1 MNNFEFLSDKP
12 EYRLFSKDCV
22 DAEKAF
28 HNSFDSCVKLV
39 RTALDAAI
47 KWAYSKDKKF
57 SPASDNLFDLISNPV
72 FERAIGK
79 NLSDK
84 LHYCR
89 KAGNEAIHNEKE
101 FSAQEAQQCLR
112 NLFDFVQWL
121 DNRYG
126 KNFVPRTFN
135 SLNGAKNILQT
146 ELCGMKLNTP
156 IFAASGTFGFG
167 EEFEN
172 FVDLKR
178 LGGVMVKCITLKP
191 RRGNDG
197 VRITETP
204 SGMLNCIGLEN
215 PGVEKFLT
223 EILPRIK
230 NKMNVI
236 VNVSGSSVEDY
247 GKLAKLLDVDGVAA
261 IELNISCPNVKDGGI
276 IFGTDEQQAAKVTT
290 VAKKNTRKPVIV
302 KLSPNVTDITKI
314 ARACES
320 AGADC
325 LSLIN
330 TLMGMEIN
338 IHTWRPT
345 LGNITGGLS
354 GGAIKPVAL
363 RMVWQVANAV
373 KIPIIGMGGAVSGA
387 DVIEFMLAGARLVA
401 LGTGLFL
408 KPDLIL
414 DVKKDILAYMDR
426 FKIDDI
432 NSIVGVVELN

>member
-1 MNNFEFLSDKP
+1 MNNFSFLNDKP
-12 EYRLFSKDCV
+12 EYRNFSKDCI
-22 DAEKAF
+22 DAEAAF
-28 HNSFDSCVKLV
+28 KNSYDSCVKLV
-39 RTALDAAI
+39 WTALDAAI
-47 KWAYSKDKKF
+47 KWVYVKDKKF
-57 SPASDNLFDLISNPV
+57 SSASDNLYDLISNQT
-72 FERAIGK
+72 FEREVGK
-79 NLSDK
+79 NLADK

-89 KAGNEAIHNEKE
+89 KAGNAAIHNEKE
-101 FSAQEAQQCLR
+101 FSADEAQQCLK

-126 KNFVPRTFN
+126 KNFTPRTFKN
-135 SLNGAKNILQT
+135 SSCAENILQT
-146 ELCGMKLNTP
+146 ELCGINLPTP

-172 FVDLKR
+172 FVDLKK

-204 SGMLNCIGLEN
+204 SGMLNAIGLEN
-215 PGVEKFLT
+215 PGVEKFLA

-230 NKMNVI
+230 NKMNII

-276 IFGTDEQQAAKVTT
+276 IFGTDERQAASVTSA
-290 VAKKNTRKPVIV
+290 AKKSTSKPVIV

-314 ARACES
+314 ARACENS
-320 AGADC
+320 GADC

-338 IHTWRPT
+338 IQTWRPT

-373 KIPIIGMGGAVSGA
+373 KIPIIGMGGIRSASDA
-387 DVIEFMLAGARLVA
+387 AEFFLAGASAVA
-401 LGTGLFL
+401 IGTANFAEPSITMKIADDLEKYVRSGGL
-408 KPDLIL
+408 KNIRDLIG
-414 DVKKDILAYMDR
+414 
-426 FKIDDI
+426 KIK
-432 NSIVGVVELN
+432 V

>member
-1 MNNFEFLSDKP
+1 MNNFSFLKDKP
-12 EYRLFSKDCV
+12 EYRSFSKDCI
-22 DAEKAF
+22 DAEAAF
-28 HNSFDSCVKLV
+28 RTSYDSCVKLV

-47 KWAYSKDKKF
+47 KWLYATEKKI
-57 SPASDNLFDLISNPV
+57 PPGNLFELIEQAGFDKDL
-72 FERAIGK
+72 A
-79 NLSDK
+79 DK

-89 KAGNEAIHNEKE
+89 IAGNEAIHNEKE
-101 FSAQEAQQCLR
+101 FSAHEARQCLK
-112 NLFDFVQWL
+112 NLFDFVQWI
-121 DNRYG
+121 DARYG
-126 KNFVPRTFN
+126 KNFSPRTFN
-135 SLNGAKNILQT
+135 TAENILQT

-167 EEFEN
+167 EEFES
-172 FVDLKR
+172 FVDLER

-215 PGVEKFLT
+215 PGVEVFLSK
-223 EILPRIK
+223 ILPRIK
-230 NKMNVI
+230 NKMNVV

-247 GKLAKLLDVDGVAA
+247 ARLAKLLDVEGVAA

-276 IFGTDEQQAAKVTT
+276 IFGTDERQAAKVTSA
-290 VAKKNTRKPVIV
+290 AKKSTRKPVIV

-314 ARACES
+314 ARAVEA

-354 GGAIKPVAL
+354 GGAIKPIAV
-363 RMVWQVANAV
+363 RMVWQVSQAV
-373 KIPIIGMGGAVSGA
+373 KVPIIGMGGIRSASDA
-387 DVIEFMLAGARLVA
+387 AEFFLAGASAVA
-401 LGTGLFL
+401 IGTSNFAEPSITMKIADDLEKYLRSCGLKNIKELIGKL
-408 KPDLIL
+408 K
-414 DVKKDILAYMDR
+414 A
-426 FKIDDI
+426 
-432 NSIVGVVELN
+432 

>member
-1 MNNFEFLSDKP
+1 MSEL
-12 EYRLFSKDCV
+12 
-22 DAEKAF
+22 
-28 HNSFDSCVKLV
+28 
-39 RTALDAAI
+39 
-47 KWAYSKDKKF
+47 
-57 SPASDNLFDLISNPV
+57 
-72 FERAIGK
+72 
-79 NLSDK
+79 
-84 LHYCR
+84 
-89 KAGNEAIHNEKE
+89 
-101 FSAQEAQQCLR
+101 LR
-112 NLFDFVQWL
+112 
-121 DNRYG
+121 
-126 KNFVPRTFN
+126 
-135 SLNGAKNILQT
+135 T
-146 ELCGMKLNTP
+146 ELCGMNLPTP

-172 FVDLKR
+172 FVDLSR
-178 LGGVMVKCITLKP
+178 LGGVMVKCITPKP

-215 PGVEKFLT
+215 PGVEKFLA

-236 VNVSGSSVEDY
+236 VNISGSSVEDY
-247 GKLAKLLDVDGVAA
+247 GTLAKLLDVEGVAA

-276 IFGTDEQQAAKVTT
+276 IFGTDERQAAKVTDA
-290 VAKKNTRKPVIV
+290 AKKSTRKPVIV

-314 ARACES
+314 ACACEA

-363 RMVWQVANAV
+363 RMVWQTANAV
-373 KIPIIGMGGAVSGA
+373 KIPIIGMGGIRSASDA
-387 DVIEFMLAGARLVA
+387 AEFFLAGASAVA
-401 LGTGLFL
+401 IGTANFAEPSITMKIADDLENYLQSCGL
-408 KPDLIL
+408 KNIRELIGK
-414 DVKKDILAYMDR
+414 VKI
-426 FKIDDI
+426 
-432 NSIVGVVELN
+432 

>member
-1 MNNFEFLSDKP
+1 MTNFDFLKDKL
-12 EYRLFSKDCV
+12 EYRAFSKDCV
-22 DAEKAF
+22 DAEAAF
-28 HNSFDSCVKLV
+28 KNSYDSCVKLV

-47 KWAYSKDKKF
+47 KWVYVADKKN
-57 SPASDNLFDLISNPV
+57 PPNNLFELI
-72 FERAIGK
+72 EHAGLDK
-79 NLSDK
+79 NLADK

-89 KAGNEAIHNEKE
+89 KLGNAAIHNEKE
-101 FSAQEAQQCLR
+101 FSAREAEQCLQ

-121 DNRYG
+121 DGRYG
-126 KNFVPRTFN
+126 KNFSPRTFK
-135 SLNGAKNILQT
+135 SLTGAGNLLQT
-146 ELCGMKLNTP
+146 ELCGMKLPTP

-191 RRGNDG
+191 RRGNNG

-204 SGMLNCIGLEN
+204 AGMLNAIGLEN
-215 PGVEKFLT
+215 PGVEVFLKK
-223 EILPRIK
+223 ILPRIK
-230 NKMNVI
+230 DKMNVV
-236 VNVSGSSVEDY
+236 VNVSGSSVDDY
-247 GKLAKLLDVDGVAA
+247 GRLAKLLDVDGVAA

-276 IFGTDEQQAAKVTT
+276 IFGTDERQAALVTSA
-290 VAKKNTRKPVIV
+290 AKKNTRKPVIV

-314 ARACES
+314 ARAVET

-354 GGAIKPVAL
+354 GGAIKPVAV
-363 RMVWQVANAV
+363 RMVWQVAQAV
-373 KIPIIGMGGAVSGA
+373 KIPIIGMGGIRSAA
-387 DVIEFMLAGARLVA
+387 DAAEFFLAGASAVAIGTANFSEPSITMQIADDLERYLRGCGLKNIRELV
-401 LGTGLFL
+401 G
-408 KPDLIL
+408 K
-414 DVKKDILAYMDR
+414 VK
-426 FKIDDI
+426 
-432 NSIVGVVELN
+432 V